1 VSDGWGIAPPVVA
14 CVGLS
19 CRDHVW
25 RVERFPPAVSRT
37 HAEGYRADG
46 GGPAATAAVAAAR
59 LGARARLWAIHGDD
73 DDGRANADELRA
85 YGVDLAGCHVPRG
98 ARSFVSAVL
107 VAPDGERYIFP
118 YRGYG
123 LADEPADHDWAGL
136 TGVGAVLVD
145 GRHPRLAAHAVAWAA
160 AHGIPSVGDWGDLRH
175 PELRARIDH
184 LVASE
189 EAGREAVGAFAP
201 GGAFAQGGAPGQG
214 GGGGSAGT
222 EAADDAVATAV
233 RAAAALR
240 DRPEQLVAVTLGPL
254 GCVWDDG
261 HDVWRQSAPR
271 VDVVES
277 NGAGDAFHGAYA
289 AAIAGG
295 LAVADAVR
303 LATAVGAL
311 RCAGEGRAALPDLST
326 ARALADRLP
335 PPANLGRS
343 RAHPGGPA

>member
-1 VSDGWGIAPPVVA
+1 MSDGWGIAPPAVA

-37 HAEGYRADG
+37 HADGYRAEG

-73 DDGRANADELRA
+73 DDGRANAAELRA
-85 YGVDLAGCHVPRG
+85 SGVDLDGCHVPPG

-118 YRGYG
+118 YRGRG
-123 LADEPADHDWAGL
+123 LADEPAAHDWSGL
-136 TGVGAVLVD
+136 EGVGAVLVD

-160 AHGIPSVGDWGDLRH
+160 AHGVPSVGDWGDLRH

-189 EAGREAVGAFAP
+189 EAGREAVGAHAP
-201 GGAFAQGGAPGQG
+201 GGPGG
-214 GGGGSAGT
+214 T
-222 EAADDAVATAV
+222 ADDHVADDTVALAV
-233 RAAAALR
+233 RAIGALR

-254 GCVWDDG
+254 GCVWDDRR
-261 HDVWRQSAPR
+261 DVWWQAAPS

-289 AAIAGG
+289 AAVAGG

-311 RCAGEGRAALPDLST
+311 RCAGEGRAALPDLRT
-326 ARALADRLP
+326 ARELADRLP
-335 PPANLGRS
+335 PPTHLGRS

>member
-1 VSDGWGIAPPVVA
+1 MSDGWGIAPPAVA

-85 YGVDLAGCHVPRG
+85 YGVDLAGCHAPPG

-107 VAPDGERYIFP
+107 VAPDGERFIFP
-118 YRGYG
+118 YRGDG
-123 LADEPADHDWAGL
+123 LADEPAFHDWAGL
-136 TGVGAVLVD
+136 AGVGAVLVD

-160 AHGIPSVGDWGDLRH
+160 AHHVPSVGDWGDLRH

-184 LVASE
+184 LIASE
-189 EAGREAVGAFAP
+189 EAGREAGGAYAPVGPDAPVGADTA
-201 GGAFAQGGAPGQG
+201 
-214 GGGGSAGT
+214 
-222 EAADDAVATAV
+222 EDAVAAAV
-233 RAAAALR
+233 RAAVALR

-254 GCVWDDG
+254 GVVWDDG
-261 HDVWRQSAPR
+261 RDVWRQAAPH

-311 RCAGEGRAALPDLST
+311 RCAGEGRAALPDLPT
-326 ARALADRLP
+326 AWALADRLP
-335 PPANLGRS
+335 APTHLGRS

>member
-1 VSDGWGIAPPVVA
+1 MSDGWGATPPAIA

-25 RVERFPPAVSRT
+25 RVERFPPTVSRT

-73 DDGRANADELRA
+73 DDGRANAAELRA
-85 YGVDLAGCHVPRG
+85 YGVDLAGCHVPPG

-118 YRGYG
+118 FRGRD
-123 LADEPADHDWAGL
+123 LADEPTAHDWAGL
-136 TGVGAVLVD
+136 EGVGAVLVD

-175 PELRARIDH
+175 PELRAHIGH

-189 EAGREAVGAFAP
+189 EAAREAVGPNAP
-201 GGAFAQGGAPGQG
+201 GGAAEDP
-214 GGGGSAGT
+214 AGV
-222 EAADDAVATAV
+222 DPVALAV
-233 RAAAALR
+233 RAIGALR
-240 DRPEQLVAVTLGPL
+240 DRGEQLVAVTLGPL

-261 HDVWRQSAPR
+261 RDVFRQAAPQ

-311 RCAGEGRAALPDLST
+311 RCAGEGRAALPDLPT

-335 PPANLGRS
+335 PPTHLGRS

>member
-1 VSDGWGIAPPVVA
+1 VSDGWGAVPPAVA

-25 RVERFPPAVSRT
+25 RVERFPPTVSRT

-85 YGVDLAGCHVPRG
+85 YGVDLAGCHVPPG

-118 YRGYG
+118 YRGRG
-123 LADEPADHDWAGL
+123 LADEPASHDWAGL
-136 TGVGAVLVD
+136 EGVGAVLVD

-160 AHGIPSVGDWGDLRH
+160 AHGVPSVGDWGDLRH

-189 EAGREAVGAFAP
+189 EAGREAAGAFAP
-201 GGAFAQGGAPGQG
+201 GGADAAAGA
-214 GGGGSAGT
+214 AG
-222 EAADDAVATAV
+222 AAAEEAVAAAV
-233 RAAAALR
+233 RATAALR

-261 HDVWRQSAPR
+261 RDLYWQAAPP

-295 LAVADAVR
+295 LAIADAVR

-311 RCAGEGRAALPDLST
+311 RCAGEGRAALPDLPT

-335 PPANLGRS
+335 PPTHLGRS
-343 RAHPGGPA
+343 RAQPGGPA

>member
-1 VSDGWGIAPPVVA
+1 VSDGWGALPPAVA

-25 RVERFPPAVSRT
+25 RVERFPPSVSRT
-37 HAEGYRADG
+37 YAEGYRADG
-46 GGPAATAAVAAAR
+46 GGPAATAAVAVAR

-73 DDGRANADELRA
+73 DDGRANAAELRA
-85 YGVDLAGCHVPRG
+85 FGVELTGCHVPPG

-118 YRGYG
+118 YRGHG
-123 LADEPADHDWAGL
+123 LADEPTWHDWAGL
-136 TGVGAVLVD
+136 EGVGAVLVD

-160 AHGIPSVGDWGDLRH
+160 AHGVPSVGDWGDLRY

-189 EAGREAVGAFAP
+189 EAGREAVGAGVPPGATEPVGAP
-201 GGAFAQGGAPGQG
+201 GGPA
-214 GGGGSAGT
+214 
-222 EAADDAVATAV
+222 EDAVALAV
-233 RAAAALR
+233 RATAALR
-240 DRPEQLVAVTLGPL
+240 DRPEQLVAITLGPL

-261 HDVWRQSAPR
+261 RDVWRQTAPR
-271 VDVVES
+271 VEVVES

-295 LAVADAVR
+295 LAVAAAVR

-311 RCAGEGRAALPDLST
+311 RCAGEGRAALPDLPT

-335 PPANLGRS
+335 PPTHLGRS

>member
-1 VSDGWGIAPPVVA
+1 MSGGWWIEPPAVA

-59 LGARARLWAIHGDD
+59 LGVRARLWAIHGDD
-73 DDGRANADELRA
+73 DDGRANAAELRA
-85 YGVDLAGCHVPRG
+85 YGVDLAGCHVPPG

-118 YRGYG
+118 YRGRG
-123 LADEPADHDWAGL
+123 LADEPAAHDWAGL
-136 TGVGAVLVD
+136 EGVGAVLVD
-145 GRHPRLAAHAVAWAA
+145 GRHPGLAAHAVAWAA
-160 AHGIPSVGDWGDLRH
+160 AHAVPSVGDWGDLRH
-175 PELRARIDH
+175 PALRARIDH

-189 EAGREAVGAFAP
+189 EAAREAVGAAAP
-201 GGAFAQGGAPGQG
+201 AGADAAAGA
-214 GGGGSAGT
+214 A
-222 EAADDAVATAV
+222 EEAVAAAV
-233 RAAAALR
+233 RAAIALR

-261 HDVWRQSAPR
+261 RDVWWQPAPR
-271 VDVVES
+271 VQVVES

-295 LAVADAVR
+295 VAVADAVR

-311 RCAGEGRAALPDLST
+311 RCAGEGRAALPDLPT

-335 PPANLGRS
+335 SPTHLGRS